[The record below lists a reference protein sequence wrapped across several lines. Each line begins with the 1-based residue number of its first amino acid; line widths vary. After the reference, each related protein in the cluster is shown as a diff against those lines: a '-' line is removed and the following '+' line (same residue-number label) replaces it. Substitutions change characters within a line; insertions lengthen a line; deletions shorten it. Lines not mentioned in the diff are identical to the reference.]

1 MKKLLFI
8 ILNSISIIVEYIL
21 IYLFFNIILHKSF
34 LISIIMTMVIFF
46 LMLILTLFASHQL
59 KLQDDNEE
67 NKPLEN
73 ELLNIINVAEIK
85 YNKKFVLHYISAPQ
99 PNPAWCIGNNL
110 YINNS
115 CSVNP
120 IYLPGI
126 VAHELGHA
134 ISGLSNYTIMAS
146 LKPSTMISKIIYLT
160 IVALF
165 RKKKLIFKII
175 IFLLLFIYILF
186 SLNNMI
192 FTYPFLIQDE
202 FTANTIAVKL
212 GYGDSLR
219 CYYGLAKFDN
229 DNDFLRKIDFMHP
242 TVIDML
248 DRVNKE
254 LNIKDEYLD
263 MYYCNGILLTCYNDT
278 PTITLPN
285 FIREI
290 GNMAFVNKN
299 LKKVTGMCVLK
310 VNHNSFFNNAKLE
323 EINLPNV
330 IEFNTLSIRK
340 LDNLKEIKINNL
352 NIQKQIYLK
361 YQNANKLFAKKFF
374 KNLKN
379 NNLIDD
385 EIIQN

>member
-1 MKKLLFI
+1 
-8 ILNSISIIVEYIL
+8 
-21 IYLFFNIILHKSF
+21 
-34 LISIIMTMVIFF
+34 
-46 LMLILTLFASHQL
+46 MLILTLFASHQL
-59 KLQDDNEE
+59 KQPDDNEE

-73 ELLNIINVAEIK
+73 ELLSIINSATIK
-85 YNKKFVLHYISAPQ
+85 YKKKFVLHYISAPQ

-115 CSVNP
+115 CSANP

-165 RKKKLIFKII
+165 NKKKLIFKIV

-202 FTANTIAVKL
+202 FTANTIAVNL

-219 CYYGLAKFDN
+219 CYYGLAKLDN

-242 TVIDML
+242 KVIDML
-248 DRVNKE
+248 DRINKE

-263 MYYCNGILLTCYNDT
+263 MYYCNGILLTCYNET
-278 PTITLPN
+278 PTIILPN
-285 FIREI
+285 FIKEI

-299 LKKVTGMCVLK
+299 LKKITGKSVLK
-310 VNHNSFFNNAKLE
+310 INHNSFINNVKLE
-323 EINLPNV
+323 ELNIPNV
-330 IEFNTLSIRK
+330 IEFSTLSIRN
-340 LDNLKEIKINNL
+340 LDNLKEIKINDL
-352 NIQKQIYLK
+352 SIQKQIYLK
-361 YQNANKLFAKKFF
+361 YHHNNKLFIKKLF
-374 KNLKN
+374 KNLKA

-385 EIIQN
+385 